1 MNNKYYRIT
10 CNKIGI
16 YEYLKRDLVCNKLE
30 KEWKEF
36 INSEKVNWL
45 KKPPVYNDE
54 LKKYYSYFTEKG
66 YEMFN
71 VKTLPLI
78 TKWIDLNLIVVEIV
92 EIDKEKIVYSDE
104 YQIVVENKSS
114 KENNMIIKKI
124 MDLMEDIEY
133 GFLNKNG
140 ENIFLNEN
148 VEKIFNKE
156 YHLMSPKE
164 LLIKKVGVC
173 WDQVELE
180 RKLFEDN
187 NIKNETYFIYID
199 DKKNLPS
206 HTFLVYFENNKV
218 FWFEHSWFDEKG
230 IHEYMNLHEL
240 LIDVESKFI
249 KSREKEVKPPFNVYI
264 YKYNKPKFNISC
276 DEFYDYIYTQE
287 KILNYK
293 FEQANYKDLERIK
306 KYKLTTIFEYAKD
319 LSQQEINKINNYVD
333 IEVSKQIN
341 DYKNIIYNGIVI
353 GSVLVR
359 SIDNGLLIDEIFIEN
374 EYRNKGIG
382 TSIIKNILSN
392 RKQNIYLWVYK
403 DNIKAIKL
411 YKKLGFTILE
421 KTDSRYYMINK
432 L

>member
-1 MNNKYYRIT
+1 MNSKYYRIT
-10 CNKIGI
+10 CNQKGI
-16 YEYLKRDLVCNKLE
+16 YEYLKKDLLCNKLE

-45 KKPPVYNDE
+45 KKPPVYSDR
-54 LKKYYSYFTEKG
+54 LKKYNSYFTKKG

-71 VKTLPLI
+71 DKTLPLI
-78 TKWIDLNLIVVEIV
+78 TKWIDKNLIVVETV
-92 EIDKEKIVYSDE
+92 KIDKEKIIYSDE
-104 YQIVVENKSS
+104 YQIVVESNTLSQ
-114 KENNMIIKKI
+114 NNMNAKKI
-124 MDLMEDIEY
+124 MDLMEEIEY

-140 ENIFLNEN
+140 KNIFLNEN
-148 VEKIFNKE
+148 VEKTFNKE
-156 YHLMSPKE
+156 YYLMSPKE

-199 DKKNLPS
+199 DKKYLPS

-403 DNIKAIKL
+403 DNIKAIML